1 MADNVQTNAAAWGG
15 QVFAAANG
23 DANVCFGAGAGAGA
37 GADPWLGP
45 GEVFGTGGGAS
56 RPSRP
61 GAPGGT
67 AAT

>member
-23 DANVCFGAGAGAGA
+23 DANVYFGAGADD
-37 GADPWLGP
+37 DPWFGP

-61 GAPGGT
+61 GTPGGT